1 MLEATKKD
9 AAIVVP
15 AYIEEGRTTIGA
27 YQLLNGLP
35 IERTQCALDP
45 KAPIYD
51 SFIPDI
57 LKKDLNSQLHDI
69 IDSIGLNIIAKGA
82 GPITLKLN
90 ELIQKGKKI
99 IVMDAMSNTDLEQ
112 ITLAMDKSSY
122 DILPCGSA
130 GFANAINKTNEI
142 QEKKHI
148 EHLPKTARLVISG
161 SATQLTHNQ
170 IEKLKEEKKDAF
182 FVDLTIK
189 DIIEEI
195 KEELIEEICE
205 KLSQGIDVIIH
216 SSNINKEILDDELSS
231 QLIDAGITKD
241 EFPSKITDFLSDLT
255 YEINT
260 KADFI
265 LIMVGGETSYK
276 CALKINSSYLEILDA
291 IMPAIPLCID
301 MHGKIIVTKSGNFG
315 LNSTLV
321 DILNY
326 FDKLKQ

>member
-1 MLEATKKD
+1 MRFSNEVLTKNRRRLINQMWKL
-9 AAIVVP
+9 IP
-15 AYIEEGRTTIGA
+15 MKE
-27 YQLLNGLP
+27 NGENW
-35 IERTQCALDP
+35 ISHLD
-45 KAPIYD
+45 
-51 SFIPDI
+51 
-57 LKKDLNSQLHDI
+57 
-69 IDSIGLNIIAKGA
+69 
-82 GPITLKLN
+82 T
-90 ELIQKGKKI
+90 
-99 IVMDAMSNTDLEQ
+99 
-112 ITLAMDKSSY
+112 
-122 DILPCGSA
+122 
-130 GFANAINKTNEI
+130 
-142 QEKKHI
+142 
-148 EHLPKTARLVISG
+148 
-161 SATQLTHNQ
+161 
-170 IEKLKEEKKDAF
+170 
-182 FVDLTIK
+182 
-189 DIIEEI
+189 
-195 KEELIEEICE
+195 LIEEICE